1 MGQRLNVSIIT
12 NDGVVA
18 NCYMHWSGY
27 PGSALE
33 IGEILIPKFQK
44 NFNLKDELNL
54 KKEVVNILKAN
65 LEGSEL
71 CDKRDLELLGLKD
84 FTREKNRNDGLIS
97 VTKEGILE
105 TESLA
110 EGTLE
115 INIEDKQ
122 VYCDLL
128 SWLETATYDDILS
141 FEQISEDEVEIRCK
155 HFDNGKEQIFSYEEV
170 NFNFYDTNFEEFLE
184 LADILL
190 NRDSI
195 VIKDYSGELISN
207 NYME

>member
-12 NDGVVA
+12 NVGVVA

-27 PGSALE
+27 LSSALE
-33 IGEILIPKFQK
+33 IAEILIPKFQK
-44 NFNLKDELNL
+44 DFNLDNELSL
-54 KKEVVNILKAN
+54 KKEVVNILKEN

-71 CDKRDLELLGLKD
+71 YNESDLELLGLKD
-84 FTREKNRNDGLIS
+84 FTRERNRNDGLIS

-105 TESLA
+105 TESWA